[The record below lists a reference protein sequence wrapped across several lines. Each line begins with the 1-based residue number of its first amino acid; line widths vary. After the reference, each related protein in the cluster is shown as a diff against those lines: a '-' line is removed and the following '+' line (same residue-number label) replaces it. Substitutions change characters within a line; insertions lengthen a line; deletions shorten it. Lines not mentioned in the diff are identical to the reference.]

1 MLKTTLLVALGL
13 GEDQAG
19 KRFQSPKL
27 SFFFDFFKRV
37 SWNIIYM
44 PENLP
49 LFSLVIFSIFTE
61 LYHHR
66 ENFILLPQKETPYPL
81 VTPPGYFI

>member
-1 MLKTTLLVALGL
+1 
-13 GEDQAG
+13 
-19 KRFQSPKL
+19 
-27 SFFFDFFKRV
+27 
-37 SWNIIYM
+37 M

-66 ENFILLPQKETPYPL
+66 ENFILLPQKETPYPSA
-81 VTPPGYFI
+81 VTPHTRPATPSAPGDP